1 MLQVYHFYSHIK
13 TIAKWDT
20 TEGVYK
26 NNRCMIQ
33 RSGNYRRR
41 NTMRENITNRQK
53 KEDKDAGEKKCIK
66 ETQVFIRLYRRKGM
80 KHV

>member
-1 MLQVYHFYSHIK
+1 
-13 TIAKWDT
+13 
-20 TEGVYK
+20 
-26 NNRCMIQ
+26 MIQ

-53 KEDKDAGEKKCIK
+53 KQNKDADEKKCRK